1 MRKEHDSLGIQ
12 SVPQTAYYG
21 IHTVRAR
28 GNFPAV
34 SSINDRELIKN
45 FLRVKLACARANQ
58 KAGRWD
64 DERVPLAIVKA
75 CQDLLAHFEEYED
88 EFAIPAIQGGAGT
101 STNMNVNEVV
111 ANRAIEMLDGQKG
124 DYQLVNPNDD
134 VNKSQSTNDTYPT
147 AGHLTMIQ
155 LTDRLSLTLKK
166 VIATLKQLAEKYQT
180 TLKMGRTQLEDAIP
194 TTFGRSFHAYAS
206 LLERDLKRLKAARD
220 QLLTV
225 PLGGTAIG
233 TSLTATHEY
242 LENVIAELQNAT
254 LLPVKGC
261 EDLIDGVQNTDEYV
275 QLSGAYK
282 SLAVD
287 LSKMCND
294 LRLLGSGPQNGL
306 GELNLPQR
314 QAGSSI
320 MPGKVNPVIP
330 EFVTQ
335 TAYQVIGHDATIT
348 MAAEAGQLELNA
360 FEPVMFFDL
369 FDDARLLNGAL
380 QTLNENC
387 LMGITVNVERCRQMV
402 ESSAEAATAL
412 SPLLGYETVS
422 HLVKKALKEQRPIR
436 ELVGDRLTT
445 AELNQALAPTAFF
458 VK

>member
-21 IHTVRAR
+21 IHTVRACS
-28 GNFPAV
+28 NFPAV
-34 SSINDRELIKN
+34 SSVNDRELIKN

-64 DERVPLAIVKA
+64 DKRVPLAIVKA

-111 ANRAIEMLDGQKG
+111 ANRAIELLGGQKG

-166 VIATLKQLAEKYQT
+166 VITTLKQLAEKYQT

-242 LENVIAELQNAT
+242 LKNVIAELQNAT

-275 QLSGAYK
+275 QLSGTYK
-282 SLAVD
+282 LLAVD

-294 LRLLGSGPQNGL
+294 LRLLGSGPQKRL
-306 GELNLPQR
+306 GRTKL
-314 QAGSSI
+314 
-320 MPGKVNPVIP
+320 
-330 EFVTQ
+330 
-335 TAYQVIGHDATIT
+335 
-348 MAAEAGQLELNA
+348 
-360 FEPVMFFDL
+360 
-369 FDDARLLNGAL
+369 
-380 QTLNENC
+380 
-387 LMGITVNVERCRQMV
+387 
-402 ESSAEAATAL
+402 ATA
-412 SPLLGYETVS
+412 SS
-422 HLVKKALKEQRPIR
+422 R
-436 ELVGDRLTT
+436 
-445 AELNQALAPTAFF
+445 FF
-458 VK
+458 NYAGKGQPGHP

>member
-28 GNFPAV
+28 DNFPAV

-111 ANRAIEMLDGQKG
+111 ANRAIELLGGQKG

-166 VIATLKQLAEKYQT
+166 VIATFKQLAEKYQT
-180 TLKMGRTQLEDAIP
+180 TLKMGRTQKWGVLNWKMRFQP
-194 TTFGRSFHAYAS
+194 
-206 LLERDLKRLKAARD
+206 RLAARFM
-220 QLLTV
+220 LM
-225 PLGGTAIG
+225 P
-233 TSLTATHEY
+233 HCW
-242 LENVIAELQNAT
+242 NAT
-254 LLPVKGC
+254 
-261 EDLIDGVQNTDEYV
+261 
-275 QLSGAYK
+275 S
-282 SLAVD
+282 
-287 LSKMCND
+287 
-294 LRLLGSGPQNGL
+294 
-306 GELNLPQR
+306 
-314 QAGSSI
+314 
-320 MPGKVNPVIP
+320 
-330 EFVTQ
+330 
-335 TAYQVIGHDATIT
+335 
-348 MAAEAGQLELNA
+348 
-360 FEPVMFFDL
+360 
-369 FDDARLLNGAL
+369 
-380 QTLNENC
+380 
-387 LMGITVNVERCRQMV
+387 NV
-402 ESSAEAATAL
+402 
-412 SPLLGYETVS
+412 
-422 HLVKKALKEQRPIR
+422 
-436 ELVGDRLTT
+436 
-445 AELNQALAPTAFF
+445 
-458 VK
+458 

>member
-1 MRKEHDSLGIQ
+1 MAK
-12 SVPQTAYYG
+12 
-21 IHTVRAR
+21 
-28 GNFPAV
+28 
-34 SSINDRELIKN
+34 
-45 FLRVKLACARANQ
+45 
-58 KAGRWD
+58 KATISW
-64 DERVPLAIVKA
+64 
-75 CQDLLAHFEEYED
+75 
-88 EFAIPAIQGGAGT
+88 
-101 STNMNVNEVV
+101 ST
-111 ANRAIEMLDGQKG
+111 
-124 DYQLVNPNDD
+124 PNDD

-242 LENVIAELQNAT
+242 LKNVISELQNAT

-380 QTLNENC
+380 QTFNENC

-412 SPLLGYETVS
+412 P
-422 HLVKKALKEQRPIR
+422 R
-436 ELVGDRLTT
+436 
-445 AELNQALAPTAFF
+445 F
-458 VK
+458 